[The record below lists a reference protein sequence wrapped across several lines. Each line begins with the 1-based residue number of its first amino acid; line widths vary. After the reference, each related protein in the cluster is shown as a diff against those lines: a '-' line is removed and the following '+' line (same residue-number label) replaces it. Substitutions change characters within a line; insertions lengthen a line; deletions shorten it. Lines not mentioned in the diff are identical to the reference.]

1 MDVLTDSTEEL
12 INRYRSE
19 NKIIKID
26 QTIRDNEIKAINEEM
41 VDFDIKQHVY
51 FNKSVE
57 SSHKAYIT
65 F

>member
-1 MDVLTDSTEEL
+1 MDVLTDPIEEL

-19 NKIIKID
+19 DKIIEID
-26 QTIRDNEIKAINEEM
+26 QTVRDNEIKAINEEM
-41 VDFDIKQHVY
+41 ADFGLKQRAY

-57 SSHKAYIT
+57 SARKAYLT